1 MEKSTIRIAV
11 GTSIAAAGMLAAG
24 IAHMAVV
31 NKLGKIAFDRKCP
44 DIDNPKKRDRVRG
57 STGNEAFELYLKTQG
72 EALKEEK
79 LQTVTIT
86 ADDGIQLV
94 GHWYQAE
101 NARRVIVAMHGWR
114 SSWHHDFGMVFPFFK
129 DQKCS
134 VLFAEQRGQS
144 ESGGEYIGFG
154 VLERFD
160 CQKWAQWAAKQT
172 QGKLPIYLAGISM
185 GATTV
190 MMASE
195 LELPQQVK
203 GIIAD
208 CGFTSIRDIG
218 NHVIKNNLNMRL
230 PVPKRAIDNLCKKRF
245 QAGAGEYST
254 VHALQNTTVPVLLAH
269 GQEDCFVPVRMSYEN
284 FGACKGPRELLI
296 VPRAD
301 HGMCYYLDPGR
312 YEATVLSFWSKY
324 DD

>member
-11 GTSIAAAGMLAAG
+11 GTSIAAAGVLVAG
-24 IAHMAVV
+24 FAHMAAV
-31 NKLGKIAFDRKCP
+31 NQLGKIAFDRNCP
-44 DIDNPKKRDRVRG
+44 NIDNPKKRDRVRG
-57 STGNEAFELYLKTQG
+57 SKGNEAFDLYLKTRG
-72 EALKEEK
+72 EELRQEK

-86 ADDGIQLV
+86 ANDGVKLV

-101 NARRVIVAMHGWR
+101 NAGRVIVAMHGWR

-134 VLFAEQRGQS
+134 VLFAQQRGQS

-154 VLERFD
+154 VLERYD
-160 CQKWAQWAAKQT
+160 CQKWAEWAASET

-190 MMASE
+190 MLTSE
-195 LELPQQVK
+195 LDLPRQVK
-203 GIIAD
+203 GVIAD
-208 CGFTSIRDIG
+208 CGFTSIADIG
-218 NHVIKNNLNMRL
+218 NHVIKNNLNIRL
-230 PVPKRAIDNLCKKRF
+230 PVPKRAIDKLCKKRF
-245 QAGAGEYST
+245 QTGAGEFST
-254 VHALQNTTVPVLLAH
+254 VQALQNTSLPVLLVH

-296 VPRAD
+296 VPEAD
-301 HGMCYYLDPGR
+301 HGMSYYKDPTR
-312 YEATVLSFWSKY
+312 YESTVLAFWKQY